1 MYKKVYVE
9 ITNVCNLNC
18 SFCIHNQRKS
28 LFMSKDNFK
37 IILEKLKPYTKYL
50 YFHVM
55 GEPLMHPY
63 INEFINMASDNYFVN
78 ITTNGYLINKIKNN
92 KNIRQL
98 NISLHSFNDK
108 YNKTLN
114 EYLTDILEVTNIL
127 KEYTYINYRIWANN
141 PYRKDIIKI
150 LEDYYNTAING
161 HTKLSKNTF
170 IDFDTEFFWPDQNN
184 NYYNEIGTCYALKDH
199 IAILVDGTIVPCC
212 LDSKGIIN
220 LGNIFEST
228 IEDIINSE
236 RYQKMLNNFKNNKRC
251 EELCKHCNFLN
262 RLE

>member
-18 SFCIHNQRKS
+18 SFCIHNQRES
-28 LFMSKDNFK
+28 IFMSKDHFK

-55 GEPLMHPY
+55 GEPLIHPY

-78 ITTNGYLINKIKNN
+78 ITTNGYLIDKIKNN
-92 KNIRQL
+92 KNIRQI

-127 KEYTYINYRIWANN
+127 KEYTYINYRIWASN
-141 PYRKDIIKI
+141 PYKKDIIKI
-150 LEDYYNTAING
+150 LEEYYNTTING

-170 IDFDTEFFWPDQNN
+170 IDFDTEFFWPDLSN
-184 NYYNEIGTCYALKDH
+184 NYYNEIGTCYALKNH

-212 LDSKGIIN
+212 LDSNGIIN
-220 LGNIFEST
+220 LGSIFEST

-262 RLE
+262 R

>member
-18 SFCIHNQRKS
+18 SFCIHNQRES
-28 LFMSKDNFK
+28 IFMSKDNFK

-63 INEFINMASDNYFVN
+63 INEFINLASQYYFVN
-78 ITTNGYLINKIKNN
+78 ITTNGYLIDKIKNN

-98 NISLHSFNDK
+98 NISLHSFDSK

-114 EYLTDILEVTNIL
+114 EYLTDILEVTDIL

-141 PYRKDIIKI
+141 PYREDIIKI
-150 LEDYYNTAING
+150 FEDYYNTTING
-161 HTKLSKNTF
+161 HTKLAKNTY
-170 IDFDTEFFWPDQNN
+170 IDFDSEFLWPDFSN

-212 LDSKGIIN
+212 LDSNGIIN
-220 LGNIFEST
+220 LGSIFEST

-251 EELCKHCNFLN
+251 EELCKHCNFLD
-262 RLE
+262 R

>member
-18 SFCIHNQRKS
+18 SFCIHNQRES
-28 LFMSKDNFK
+28 IFMSKDHFK

-63 INEFINMASDNYFVN
+63 INEFINLASQYYFVN
-78 ITTNGYLINKIKNN
+78 ITTNGYLIDKISSNKK
-92 KNIRQL
+92 IRQL
-98 NISLHSFNDK
+98 NISLHSFDSK

-114 EYLTDILEVTNIL
+114 EYLTNILEATNIL
-127 KEYTYINYRIWANN
+127 KEYTYINYRIWASN
-141 PYRKDIIKI
+141 PYKKDIIKI
-150 LEDYYNTAING
+150 LEEYYNTTING

-170 IDFDTEFFWPDQNN
+170 IDFDTEFFWPDLSN
-184 NYYNEIGTCYALKDH
+184 NYYNEIGTCYALKNH

-212 LDSKGIIN
+212 LDSKGSIN
-220 LGNIFEST
+220 LGNIFESS
-228 IEDIINSE
+228 IEDIINSK
-236 RYQKMLNNFKNNKRC
+236 RYQKMLINFKNNKRC
-251 EELCKHCNFLN
+251 EELCKHCNFLD
-262 RLE
+262 R

>member
-9 ITNVCNLNC
+9 ITNICNLNC
-18 SFCIHNQRKS
+18 SFCIHNQREF
-28 LFMSKDNFK
+28 LFMSKDHFK

-63 INEFINMASDNYFVN
+63 INEFINLASQYYFVN

-98 NISLHSFNDK
+98 NISLHSFDSK

-114 EYLTDILEVTNIL
+114 EYLTDILEVTDIL

-141 PYRKDIIKI
+141 PYREDIIKI
-150 LEDYYNTAING
+150 FEDYYNTTING

-170 IDFDTEFFWPDQNN
+170 IDFDSEFLWPDFSN
-184 NYYNEIGTCYALKDH
+184 NYYNVIGTCYALKDH

-212 LDSKGIIN
+212 LDSNGIIN
-220 LGNIFEST
+220 LGSIFEST

-236 RYQKMLNNFKNNKRC
+236 RYQKMLNSFKNNKRC

-262 RLE
+262 R

>member
-18 SFCIHNQRKS
+18 PFCIHNTRDA
-28 LFMSKDNFK
+28 LFMNKYNFK
-37 IILEKLKPYTKYL
+37 IILEKLRPYTKYL

-55 GEPLMHPY
+55 GEPLMHPE
-63 INEFINMASDNYFVN
+63 INEFIDLASNNYFIN
-78 ITTNGYLINKIKNN
+78 ITTNGYLIDKIKDN

-98 NISLHSFNDK
+98 NISLHSFSDK

-114 EYLTDILEVTNIL
+114 EYLCDILEVTNIL
-127 KEYTYINYRIWANN
+127 KDYTYINYRIWTNN
-141 PYRKDIIKI
+141 PYKEDIIKI
-150 LEDYYNTAING
+150 FEDYYNTTIIG
-161 HTKLSKNTF
+161 HTKLAKNTY
-170 IDFDTEFFWPDQNN
+170 IDFDSEFLWPDLSN
-184 NYYNEIGTCYALKDH
+184 NYYNETGTCYALRDH
-199 IAILVDGTIVPCC
+199 IAILVDGSVVPCC

-228 IEDIINSE
+228 IEDIMNTL
-236 RYQKMLNNFKNNKRC
+236 RYKKMLNSFKNNKKR

-262 RLE
+262 R

>member
-18 SFCIHNQRKS
+18 SFCIHNQRES
-28 LFMSKDNFK
+28 IFMSKDHFK

-55 GEPLMHPY
+55 GEPLIHPY

-78 ITTNGYLINKIKNN
+78 ITTNGYLIDKIKNN
-92 KNIRQL
+92 KNIRQI

-127 KEYTYINYRIWANN
+127 KEYTYINYRIWASN
-141 PYRKDIIKI
+141 PYKKDIIKI
-150 LEDYYNTAING
+150 LEEYYNTTING
-161 HTKLSKNTF
+161 HTRLSKNTF
-170 IDFDTEFFWPDQNN
+170 IDFDTEFFWPDLSN
-184 NYYNEIGTCYALKDH
+184 NYYNEIGTCYALKNH

-212 LDSKGIIN
+212 LDSKGSIN
-220 LGNIFEST
+220 LGNIFESS
-228 IEDIINSE
+228 IEDIINSK
-236 RYQKMLNNFKNNKRC
+236 RYQKMLINFKNNKRC
-251 EELCKHCNFLN
+251 EELCKHCNFLD
-262 RLE
+262 R

>member
-18 SFCIHNQRKS
+18 SFCIHNQRES
-28 LFMSKDNFK
+28 LFMSESNFK

-63 INEFINMASDNYFVN
+63 INEFINLASQYYFVN
-78 ITTNGYLINKIKNN
+78 ITTNGYLIDKIKNN

-98 NISLHSFNDK
+98 NISLHSFDSK

-114 EYLTDILEVTNIL
+114 EYLNDILEVTDIL

-141 PYRKDIIKI
+141 PYKEKIIKI
-150 LEDYYNTAING
+150 LEYYYNTTING

-184 NYYNEIGTCYALKDH
+184 NYYNEFGTCYALKDH

-212 LDSKGIIN
+212 LDSNGIIN
-220 LGNIFEST
+220 LGSIFEST

-251 EELCKHCNFLN
+251 EELCKHCNFLD
-262 RLE
+262 R

>member
-9 ITNVCNLNC
+9 ITNICNLNC
-18 SFCIHNQRKS
+18 SFCIHNQRES

-63 INEFINMASDNYFVN
+63 INEFINLASQYYFVN
-78 ITTNGYLINKIKNN
+78 ITTNGYLIDKIRSN

-98 NISLHSFNDK
+98 NISLHSFDSK

-114 EYLTDILEVTNIL
+114 EYLTDILEVTDIL

-141 PYRKDIIKI
+141 PYREDIIKI
-150 LEDYYNTAING
+150 LEDYYNTTING
-161 HTKLSKNTF
+161 HTKLAKNTF
-170 IDFDTEFFWPDQNN
+170 IDFDSEFLWPDQNN
-184 NYYNEIGTCYALKDH
+184 SYYNEIGTCYALKDH

-212 LDSKGIIN
+212 LDSNGIIN
-220 LGNIFEST
+220 LGSIFEST

-236 RYQKMLNNFKNNKRC
+236 RYQKMLNSFKNNKRC

-262 RLE
+262 R

>member
-18 SFCIHNQRKS
+18 SFCIHNQRES
-28 LFMSKDNFK
+28 IFMSKDHFK

-55 GEPLMHPY
+55 GEPLIHPY

-78 ITTNGYLINKIKNN
+78 ITTNGYLIDKIKNN
-92 KNIRQL
+92 KNIRQI

-127 KEYTYINYRIWANN
+127 KEYTYINYRIWASN
-141 PYRKDIIKI
+141 PYKKDIIKI
-150 LEDYYNTAING
+150 LEEYYNTTING

-170 IDFDTEFFWPDQNN
+170 IDFDTEFFWPDLSN
-184 NYYNEIGTCYALKDH
+184 NYYNEIGTCYALKNH

-212 LDSKGIIN
+212 LDSKGSIN
-220 LGNIFEST
+220 LGNIFESS
-228 IEDIINSE
+228 IEDIINSK
-236 RYQKMLNNFKNNKRC
+236 RYQKMLINFKNNKRC
-251 EELCKHCNFLN
+251 EELCKHCNFLD
-262 RLE
+262 R

>member
-18 SFCIHNQRKS
+18 SFCIHNQRES
-28 LFMSKDNFK
+28 IFMSKDHFK

-55 GEPLMHPY
+55 GEPLIHPY

-78 ITTNGYLINKIKNN
+78 ITTNGYLIDKIKNN
-92 KNIRQL
+92 KNIRQI

-127 KEYTYINYRIWANN
+127 KEYTYINYRIWASN
-141 PYRKDIIKI
+141 PYKKDIIKI
-150 LEDYYNTAING
+150 LEEYYNTTING

-170 IDFDTEFFWPDQNN
+170 IDFDTEFFWPDLSN
-184 NYYNEIGTCYALKDH
+184 NYYNEIGTFYALKNH

-212 LDSKGIIN
+212 LDSKGSIN
-220 LGNIFEST
+220 LGNIFESS
-228 IEDIINSE
+228 IEDIINSK
-236 RYQKMLNNFKNNKRC
+236 RYQKMLINFKNNKRC
-251 EELCKHCNFLN
+251 EELCKHCNFLD
-262 RLE
+262 R